1 MRLLT
6 MRLLTTLILAVG
18 ASGIAAAH
26 TLDDKDGLVT
36 QLYHQV
42 LGSHHLSLT
51 ILLIIGGIVLLRRWR
66 KARRQ

>member
-1 MRLLT
+1 MRQLLA
-6 MRLLTTLILAVG
+6 LTLIPG
-18 ASGIAAAH
+18 FSGIAAAH

-42 LGSHHLSLT
+42 LGSHHMPLT
-51 ILLIIGGIVLLRRWR
+51 LLLIVGGIVLMRQWR

>member
-1 MRLLT
+1 MRQLLA
-6 MRLLTTLILAVG
+6 LFLIPGISGSAV
-18 ASGIAAAH
+18 AH

-42 LGSHHLSLT
+42 LGSHHLPLT
-51 ILLIIGGIVLLRRWR
+51 MLLIVGGIVLLRRWQ

>member
-1 MRLLT
+1 MRQLLA
-6 MRLLTTLILAVG
+6 LILFPG
-18 ASGIAAAH
+18 ISGIAAAH

-42 LGSHHLSLT
+42 LGSHHLPLT
-51 ILLIIGGIVLLRRWR
+51 MLLIVGGIVLLRRWQ

>member
-1 MRLLT
+1 MRLL
-6 MRLLTTLILAVG
+6 LTLILIAG
-18 ASGIAAAH
+18 SSGIALAH

-42 LGSHHLSLT
+42 LGSHHLPLT
-51 ILLIIGGIVLLRRWR
+51 MLLIVGGIVLLRRWQ

>member
-1 MRLLT
+1 MRQLLA
-6 MRLLTTLILAVG
+6 LILIPG
-18 ASGIAAAH
+18 FSGIAAAH

-42 LGSHHLSLT
+42 LGSHHLPLT
-51 ILLIIGGIVLLRRWR
+51 MLLIVGGIVLLRRWQ